1 MVVVRYMKL
10 ILYPFYKKIIIIKKK
25 RKSYDRSQ
33 TRAIACDVP
42 FELELI
48 GLSCTIL

>member
-1 MVVVRYMKL
+1 MVVVRFMKL
-10 ILYPFYKKIIIIKKK
+10 ILYPFYKKIKKEKK
-25 RKSYDRSQ
+25 RRSYDRSQ
-33 TRAIACDVP
+33 TLAIACDVP

>member
-1 MVVVRYMKL
+1 MVRFMKL

-25 RKSYDRSQ
+25 EKESYYRSQ

>member
-1 MVVVRYMKL
+1 MVVVRSMKL
-10 ILYPFYKKIIIIKKK
+10 ILYPFYIKNKI
-25 RKSYDRSQ
+25 KSYDRSQ
-33 TRAIACDVP
+33 TFAIACDVP